1 MVVLFLTPGKFAV
14 SVMLIGVPS
23 RCLSSGTDIS
33 KIGGS
38 VGGESE
44 GEGCNLHVVIEKEV
58 V

>member
-23 RCLSSGTDIS
+23 RYLSCGTDIS
-33 KIGGS
+33 RIGGS

-44 GEGCNLHVVIEKEV
+44 LRGRL
-58 V
+58 